1 MAIGV
6 GKSLGSFDAAGR
18 CPAHDRRGH
27 AALFYGQDQV
37 FMGSM
42 LRFVRAALD
51 GGFPAIVI
59 GTQAHLDKLANLLEG
74 EGHDIGRLCRQ
85 GMYVQMGAAET
96 SSQFLVDDTP
106 DSRRFSDLIGGVLA
120 RVKQAAENDKC
131 VAVAAEMSAYLWM
144 QGKAAAAMRLE
155 QLWNDLAE
163 TYSFSLC
170 CLYPIGSFSR
180 KEDGL
185 HLMKICTEHRIVIP
199 SEGNATVP
207 GAGQRPA
214 EERFRI
220 LLDSLQD
227 HAVLTLDPEGRVTS
241 WNAGAKRVTGY
252 HDFEVMG
259 QHFSRFYLEED
270 LDSGKLEQAL
280 QRAAAEGQYEEEGW
294 RLRNDGSKFWANTVL
309 TVLRDNDGRLIGFAG
324 VTRDI
329 TERMLKQQT
338 LRETQRD
345 IVESE
350 QSLRRLSLHL
360 LQSQDEER
368 RRFGKDLHDN
378 LGQYLSALKM
388 ELESLQL
395 FAKKGGEGNASDEL
409 AECIR
414 LAKASIEE
422 FRTLSQSLYPP
433 MLEDMGLR
441 SAIPWYLEA
450 FTKHSGIKTTLQIS
464 PELRRF
470 SSDVELALFRVLQ
483 EALVN
488 VERHSGSATA
498 DLQLFLRNGNVVLKV
513 SDAGKGIPWEIL
525 GQADRRQL
533 FATGVGLRGMN
544 ERMKQLRGRL
554 DLTSS
559 KQGTTVI
566 ATIPIAV
573 QQIAKGASAA
583 R

>member
-6 GKSLGSFDAAGR
+6 GKSLGSFDAADR
-18 CPAHDRRGH
+18 YPAHDRRGH
-27 AALFYGQDQV
+27 AAVFYGQDQA
-37 FMGSM
+37 FIGGMI
-42 LRFVRAALD
+42 RFVRAALD

-59 GTQAHLDKLANLLEG
+59 GTRQHLDKLADLLESAG
-74 EGHDIGRLCRQ
+74 YDVAKLSQQGR
-85 GMYVQMGAAET
+85 YVPLDAAET
-96 SSQFLVDDTP
+96 SSQFLIDDAP
-106 DSRRFSDLIGGVLA
+106 DSRRFTDLIGGVLT
-120 RVKQAAENDKC
+120 RVKQTAENDKC
-131 VAVAAEMSAYLWM
+131 VAIVAETSAYLWK

-163 TYSFSLC
+163 TYAFSLC
-170 CLYPIGSFSR
+170 CLYPISSFSR

-185 HLMKICTEHRIVIP
+185 HLLKICTEHRIVIP
-199 SEGNATVP
+199 SEGGAAMP
-207 GAGQRPA
+207 GAAQRPD

-227 HAVLTLDPEGRVTS
+227 HAVLTLDPEGHITS
-241 WNAGAKRVTGY
+241 WNAGAKHITGY
-252 HDFEVMG
+252 HYHEIIG

-270 LDSGKLEQAL
+270 LDSGKPERAL
-280 QRAAAEGQYEEEGW
+280 QLAAADGRFEDECW
-294 RLRNDGSKFWANTVL
+294 RLRKDGSKFWANTVL
-309 TVLRDNDGRLIGFAG
+309 TVLRGDDGGLIGFAG

-329 TERMLKQQT
+329 TERMLEQQSQQ
-338 LRETQRD
+338 EGQRD
-345 IVESE
+345 IIESE
-350 QSLRRLSLHL
+350 RSLRRLSLHL
-360 LQSQDEER
+360 LRSQDEER
-368 RRFGKDLHDN
+368 RRIGKDLHER
-378 LGQYLSALKM
+378 LGQYLSTLKM

-395 FAKKGGEGNASDEL
+395 FTNKEREGNASNEL
-409 AECIR
+409 AECID

-441 SAIPWYLEA
+441 SAIPWYLDA

-483 EALVN
+483 ETLAN

-498 DLQLFLRNGNVVLKV
+498 DLQLLIRNGNVVLKV

-525 GQADRRQL
+525 GQADHGQL

-573 QQIAKGASAA
+573 QQAAKSVSAA
-583 R
+583 G

>member
-1 MAIGV
+1 MAIGA
-6 GKSLGSFDAAGR
+6 GKIPGSFDVAGR
-18 CPAHDRRGH
+18 YPAHDRRGH
-27 AALFYGQDQV
+27 AVLFYGQDQA
-37 FMGSM
+37 FIGSM
-42 LRFVRAALD
+42 IRFVRAAL
-51 GGFPAIVI
+51 GGDFPAIVI
-59 GTQAHLDKLANLLEG
+59 GTQAHLDKLADLLES
-74 EGHDIGRLCRQ
+74 EGHDVGRLCQQ
-85 GMYVQMGAAET
+85 GKYVQLDAAET

-106 DSRRFSDLIGGVLA
+106 DSRRFSDLIGGVLT

-131 VAVAAEMSAYLWM
+131 VAIVTEMSAYLWK

-163 TYSFSLC
+163 THAFSLC
-170 CLYPIGSFSR
+170 CLYPISSFSR

-185 HLMKICTEHRIVIP
+185 HLLKICTEHSIVIP
-199 SEGNATVP
+199 SEGGATMP
-207 GAGQRPA
+207 GAARRPD
-214 EERFRI
+214 EKQFRI
-220 LLDSLQD
+220 LLDSLQN
-227 HAVLTLDPEGRVTS
+227 HAVLALDPEGRVTS

-270 LDSGKLEQAL
+270 LDSGKPEQAL
-280 QRAAAEGQYEEEGW
+280 QLAAAEGQYEEEGW
-294 RLRNDGSKFWANTVL
+294 RLRKDGSKFWANTVL
-309 TVLRDNDGRLIGFAG
+309 TVLRDDGGRLIGFAE

-338 LRETQRD
+338 LQETQRD
-345 IVESE
+345 ILESE

-378 LGQYLSALKM
+378 LGQYLSTLKM

-395 FAKKGGEGNASDEL
+395 FAKKEREGNASDEL
-409 AECIR
+409 AECVR
-414 LAKASIEE
+414 LVKASIEE

-464 PELRRF
+464 PEFRRF

-483 EALVN
+483 ETLAN

-498 DLQLFLRNGNVVLKV
+498 DLQLLIRNGNVVLKV

-525 GQADRRQL
+525 GQADHGQL

-573 QQIAKGASAA
+573 QQAAKSAGAAG
-583 R
+583 

>member
-1 MAIGV
+1 M
-6 GKSLGSFDAAGR
+6 
-18 CPAHDRRGH
+18 P
-27 AALFYGQDQV
+27 
-37 FMGSM
+37 
-42 LRFVRAALD
+42 
-51 GGFPAIVI
+51 
-59 GTQAHLDKLANLLEG
+59 
-74 EGHDIGRLCRQ
+74 
-85 GMYVQMGAAET
+85 GAARR
-96 SSQFLVDDTP
+96 P
-106 DSRRFSDLIGGVLA
+106 DE
-120 RVKQAAENDKC
+120 KQ
-131 VAVAAEMSAYLWM
+131 
-144 QGKAAAAMRLE
+144 
-155 QLWNDLAE
+155 
-163 TYSFSLC
+163 
-170 CLYPIGSFSR
+170 
-180 KEDGL
+180 
-185 HLMKICTEHRIVIP
+185 
-199 SEGNATVP
+199 
-207 GAGQRPA
+207 
-214 EERFRI
+214 FRI
-220 LLDSLQD
+220 LLDSLQN
-227 HAVLTLDPEGRVTS
+227 HAVLALDPEGRVTS

-270 LDSGKLEQAL
+270 LDSGKPEQAL
-280 QRAAAEGQYEEEGW
+280 QLAAAEGQYEEEGW
-294 RLRNDGSKFWANTVL
+294 RLRKDGSKFWANTVL
-309 TVLRDNDGRLIGFAG
+309 TVLRDDGGRLIGFAE

-338 LRETQRD
+338 LQETQRD
-345 IVESE
+345 ILESE

-378 LGQYLSALKM
+378 LGQYLSTLKM

-395 FAKKGGEGNASDEL
+395 FVKKEREGNASDEL
-409 AECIR
+409 AECVR
-414 LAKASIEE
+414 LVKASIEE

-470 SSDVELALFRVLQ
+470 SSDLELALFRVLQ
-483 EALVN
+483 ETLAN

-498 DLQLFLRNGNVVLKV
+498 DLQLLIRNGNVVLKV

-525 GQADRRQL
+525 GQADHGQL

-573 QQIAKGASAA
+573 QQAAKSAGAAG
-583 R
+583 

>member
-1 MAIGV
+1 M
-6 GKSLGSFDAAGR
+6 D
-18 CPAHDRRGH
+18 
-27 AALFYGQDQV
+27 
-37 FMGSM
+37 
-42 LRFVRAALD
+42 
-51 GGFPAIVI
+51 
-59 GTQAHLDKLANLLEG
+59 
-74 EGHDIGRLCRQ
+74 
-85 GMYVQMGAAET
+85 AAET
-96 SSQFLVDDTP
+96 SSQFLIDDTP
-106 DSRRFSDLIGGVLA
+106 DSRRFTDLIGGVLT

-131 VAVAAEMSAYLWM
+131 VAIAAEMSAYLWM

-163 TYSFSLC
+163 TYAFSLC
-170 CLYPIGSFSR
+170 CLYPSSSFSR

-185 HLMKICTEHRIVIP
+185 HLLKICTEHRIVIP
-199 SEGNATVP
+199 SEGGATMP
-207 GAGQRPA
+207 GTAQRPD
-214 EERFRI
+214 EKRFRI

-241 WNAGAKRVTGY
+241 WNAGAERVTGY
-252 HDFEVMG
+252 HDFEIIG

-270 LDSGKLEQAL
+270 LDSGKPEQAL
-280 QRAAAEGQYEEEGW
+280 RLAAAESQYEEEGW
-294 RLRNDGSKFWANTVL
+294 RLRKDGSKFWANTVL
-309 TVLRDNDGRLIGFAG
+309 TVLRGDDRGLIGFAG

-329 TERMLKQQT
+329 TEQMLKQQT
-338 LRETQRD
+338 LQETQRD
-345 IVESE
+345 TMESE

-368 RRFGKDLHDN
+368 RRIGKDLQDN
-378 LGQYLSALKM
+378 LGQYLSTLKM

-395 FAKKGGEGNASDEL
+395 PAKEERESNAGDEL
-409 AECIR
+409 TRCIN
-414 LAKASIEE
+414 LVKASIEE
-422 FRTLSQSLYPP
+422 FRTISQSLYPP

-441 SAIPWYLEA
+441 SAIPWYLDA

-464 PELRRF
+464 TDFRRF

-483 EALVN
+483 EALAN

-498 DLQLFLRNGNVVLKV
+498 DLQLFIRNGNVVLKV

-525 GQADRRQL
+525 GQADHGQL
-533 FATGVGLRGMN
+533 FAAGVGLRGMN

-566 ATIPIAV
+566 ATLPIAV
-573 QQIAKGASAA
+573 QQAAKNASAA

>member
-6 GKSLGSFDAAGR
+6 GKSLGSFDAAVR
-18 CPAHDRRGH
+18 YPAHDQTGH
-27 AALFYGQDQV
+27 AVLFYGQDQA
-37 FMGSM
+37 FIGSM
-42 LRFVRAALD
+42 IRFVSAALG

-59 GTQAHLDKLANLLEG
+59 GTRPHLDKLAERLES
-74 EGHDIGRLCRQ
+74 EGYDVGRLCQQ
-85 GMYVQMGAAET
+85 GRYAPLDAAQT
-96 SSQFLVDDTP
+96 SSQFLIDDAP
-106 DSRRFSDLIGGVLA
+106 DSKRFTDLIGGVLA

-131 VAVAAEMSAYLWM
+131 VAIVTEISTYLWK

-163 TYSFSLC
+163 TYAFSLC
-170 CLYPIGSFSR
+170 CLYPISSFSR
-180 KEDGL
+180 KDDGL
-185 HLMKICTEHRIVIP
+185 QLMKICTEHTLVIP
-199 SEGNATVP
+199 SEGGATIP
-207 GAGQRPA
+207 GAVQRPD
-214 EERFRI
+214 EKRFRI

-252 HDFEVMG
+252 HDFEIIG

-270 LDSGKLEQAL
+270 LDSGKPEQAL
-280 QRAAAEGQYEEEGW
+280 QLATAEGQYEEEGW
-294 RLRNDGSKFWANTVL
+294 RLRKDGSKFWANTVL
-309 TVLRDNDGRLIGFAG
+309 TVLRGDDGGSIGFAG

-338 LRETQRD
+338 VQEAQRD
-345 IVESE
+345 IIESE

-360 LQSQDEER
+360 LRSQDEER
-368 RRFGKDLHDN
+368 RRIGKDLHDN
-378 LGQYLSALKM
+378 LGQYLSTLKM

-395 FAKKGGEGNASDEL
+395 LTKEDREGNPSDEL
-409 AECIR
+409 AQCIH
-414 LAKASIEE
+414 LVKASIDE
-422 FRTLSQSLYPP
+422 FRILSQSLYPP

-450 FTKHSGIKTTLQIS
+450 FAKHSGIKTTLQIS

-483 EALVN
+483 EALAN
-488 VERHSGSATA
+488 VELHSGSATA
-498 DLQLFLRNGNVVLKV
+498 DLQLFIRNGNVVLKV
-513 SDAGKGIPWEIL
+513 RDAGKGIPWEIL
-525 GQADRRQL
+525 GQADHGQL

-544 ERMKQLRGRL
+544 ERMKQLCGRL

-566 ATIPIAV
+566 ATLPIAV
-573 QQIAKGASAA
+573 QQAAKSAGAAG
-583 R
+583 

>member
-6 GKSLGSFDAAGR
+6 GRSLGSIDAAGR
-18 CPAHDRRGH
+18 YPAHDRKGH
-27 AALFYGQDQV
+27 TVLFYGQDQV
-37 FMGSM
+37 FIGSM
-42 LRFVRAALD
+42 LRFVRAALA

-59 GTQAHLDKLANLLEG
+59 GTRPHLDTLADLLES
-74 EGHDIGRLCRQ
+74 EGHDVGRLFQQ
-85 GMYVQMGAAET
+85 GKYVPLDAAET
-96 SSQFLVDDTP
+96 SSQSLIDDTL
-106 DSRRFSDLIGGVLA
+106 DSKRFTDLLGGVLA

-131 VAVAAEMSAYLWM
+131 VAIVTEMSAYLWK
-144 QGKAAAAMRLE
+144 QGKATAAMRLE

-163 TYSFSLC
+163 TYAFSLC
-170 CLYPIGSFSR
+170 CLYPIASFSR

-185 HLMKICTEHRIVIP
+185 HLLKICAEHTAVIP
-199 SEGNATVP
+199 SEDNATLP
-207 GAGQRPA
+207 GAARRRE

-252 HDFEVMG
+252 NDFEIIG

-270 LDSGKLEQAL
+270 LGSGKPEQAL
-280 QRAAAEGQYEEEGW
+280 QVAASEGQYEEEGW
-294 RLRNDGSKFWANTVL
+294 RLRKDGSKFWANTVL
-309 TVLRDNDGRLIGFAG
+309 TVLRDDNGGLIGFAG

-338 LRETQRD
+338 LQETQRET
-345 IVESE
+345 IESE

-360 LQSQDEER
+360 LRSQDEER
-368 RRFGKDLHDN
+368 RRISRDLHDN
-378 LGQYLSALKM
+378 LGQYLSTLKM

-395 FAKKGGEGNASDEL
+395 LAKQEREDEVRDDL
-409 AECIR
+409 AQCIN

-441 SAIPWYLEA
+441 SAIPWYLDA
-450 FTKHSGIKTTLQIS
+450 FTEHSGIKTTLRIS
-464 PELRRF
+464 PDFRRF

-483 EALVN
+483 EALAN
-488 VERHSGSATA
+488 VQRHSGSATA
-498 DLQLFLRNGNVVLKV
+498 DLQLLIRNGNVVLKV

-525 GQADRRQL
+525 GQAEHGQL
-533 FATGVGLRGMN
+533 FAAGVGLRGMN
-544 ERMKQLRGRL
+544 ERMKQLCGRL

-573 QQIAKGASAA
+573 QQAAKSASAA
-583 R
+583 G

>member
-1 MAIGV
+1 MAIGA
-6 GKSLGSFDAAGR
+6 GKSLGSPDTADR
-18 CPAHDRRGH
+18 YPAHDRRGH
-27 AALFYGQDQV
+27 AVLFYGQDQA
-37 FMGSM
+37 FIGSM
-42 LRFVRAALD
+42 IRFVSAALG

-59 GTQAHLDKLANLLEG
+59 GTRPHLDKLADLLESAG
-74 EGHDIGRLCRQ
+74 YDVAKLSQQGR
-85 GMYVQMGAAET
+85 YVPLDAAET
-96 SSQFLVDDTP
+96 SSQFLIDDAP
-106 DSRRFSDLIGGVLA
+106 DSRRFSDLIGGVLT

-131 VAVAAEMSAYLWM
+131 VAIVAEMSAYLWK

-163 TYSFSLC
+163 THAFSLC
-170 CLYPIGSFSR
+170 CLYPISSFSR

-185 HLMKICTEHRIVIP
+185 HLLKICNQHKIVIP
-199 SEGNATVP
+199 SEGGATKP
-207 GAGQRPA
+207 GAAQRPD
-214 EERFRI
+214 EKRFQI
-220 LLDSLQD
+220 LWDSLQD

-241 WNAGAKRVTGY
+241 WNAGAERVTGY
-252 HDFEVMG
+252 HDIEVMG

-270 LDSGKLEQAL
+270 LDSGKPEQAL
-280 QRAAAEGQYEEEGW
+280 LLAAAEGQYEEEGW
-294 RLRNDGSKFWANTVL
+294 RLRKDGSKFWANTVL
-309 TVLRDNDGRLIGFAG
+309 TVLRDDGGRLIGFAE
-324 VTRDI
+324 VSRDI

-338 LRETQRD
+338 LQETQRD
-345 IVESE
+345 ILESE

-368 RRFGKDLHDN
+368 RRIGKDLQDN
-378 LGQYLSALKM
+378 LGQYLSTLKM

-395 FAKKGGEGNASDEL
+395 PAKEERESNASDEL
-409 AECIR
+409 ARCIN
-414 LAKASIEE
+414 LVKASIEQ

-441 SAIPWYLEA
+441 SAIPWYLET

-464 PELRRF
+464 PECRRF

-483 EALVN
+483 EALAN
-488 VERHSGSATA
+488 VQRHSGSATA
-498 DLQLFLRNGNVVLKV
+498 DLQLLIRNGNVVLKV

-525 GQADRRQL
+525 GQADHGQL
-533 FATGVGLRGMN
+533 FAAGVGLRGMN

-566 ATIPIAV
+566 ATIPIAA
-573 QQIAKGASAA
+573 QQAAKSASATG
-583 R
+583 